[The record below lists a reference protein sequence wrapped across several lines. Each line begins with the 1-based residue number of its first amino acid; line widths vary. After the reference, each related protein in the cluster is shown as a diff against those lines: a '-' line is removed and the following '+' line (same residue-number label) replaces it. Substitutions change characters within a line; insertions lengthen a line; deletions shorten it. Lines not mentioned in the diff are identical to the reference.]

1 MLTFRAVIGL
11 RFVRGKII
19 ILPIP
24 LQSSFHCR
32 PAADG
37 PAKARTTWAAPTFA
51 SSVGPSDTLFTPNRI
66 MRIAPEQYMDKPL
79 RKRRVIVGRN

>member
-19 ILPIP
+19 ILPNP
-24 LQSSFHCR
+24 HPSSFHCR
-32 PAADG
+32 PAAND

-51 SSVGPSDTLFTPNRI
+51 SLVAPS
-66 MRIAPEQYMDKPL
+66 
-79 RKRRVIVGRN
+79 

>member
-51 SSVGPSDTLFTPNRI
+51 SSVGPSD
-66 MRIAPEQYMDKPL
+66 APADGLKKAPRL
-79 RKRRVIVGRN
+79 RGFL

>member
-24 LQSSFHCR
+24 HPSSFHCR
-32 PAADG
+32 PAANDT
-37 PAKARTTWAAPTFA
+37 AKAQTSWAAPTFA
-51 SSVGPSDTLFTPNRI
+51 SSVGPSN
-66 MRIAPEQYMDKPL
+66 APPDGRKKAPRL
-79 RKRRVIVGRN
+79 RGFL